1 MTWSM
6 QGLMCDLGLM
16 CWLSTRQQY
25 GPLPHSYSSRS
36 CQPTAG
42 ASVRR
47 TDWQGQLGTQRMLA
61 RSARAAAD
69 RRRKQAAA
77 GSQAGAQRICSML
90 RCAVG
95 IGWGGSRGRSTTT
108 NSSSAW

>member
-61 RSARAAAD
+61 RSARAA
-69 RRRKQAAA
+69 